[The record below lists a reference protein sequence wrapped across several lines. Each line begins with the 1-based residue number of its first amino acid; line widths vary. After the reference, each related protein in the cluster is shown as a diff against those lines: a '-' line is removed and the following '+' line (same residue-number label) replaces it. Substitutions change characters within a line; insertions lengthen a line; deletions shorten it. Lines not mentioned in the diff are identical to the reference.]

1 MGFILN
7 QANNKSDRIT
17 QIMQNKQKKSTKQ
30 II

>member
-7 QANNKSDRIT
+7 QANSDSDRIT
-17 QIMQNKQKKSTKQ
+17 QIMQSKQKKSSQQ